1 FFDFLKHFAFNFIK
15 LTLVHSAYILIEV
28 IRNTSGQEV
37 SRDINLTDP
46 IYIQRSICNKFSNYH
61 TCIILSQS
69 DQFIELIFFEFV
81 QRDHHIKYAQLVLM
95 FSGSCHNFQMNE
107 VSLIAIEQALS
118 LRGNMACSTSINI
131 LSGFSFKE
139 FCDIFILVIK

>member
-61 TCIILSQS
+61 TCIILPQS

-107 VSLIAIEQALS
+107 VSLIAVEEALS
-118 LRGNMACSTSINI
+118 LRGYMACSTSINI
-131 LSGFSFKE
+131 VVGLLFE
-139 FCDIFILVIK
+139 VLCNVLL